1 MPKILSLYL
10 QAIDVSPL
18 RRVNQAIYFITKG
31 ARDHTMKTMKTF
43 AECLADE
50 IINCAKNNA
59 QSSWAIKK
67 KDEIEKVAKTN
78 RWREPANHD
87 YSNFFYLFPL

>member
-1 MPKILSLYL
+1 M
-10 QAIDVSPL
+10 A
-18 RRVNQAIYFITKG
+18 RG
-31 ARDHTMKTMKTF
+31 ARESAMKSMKTI

-59 QSSWAIKK
+59 QSSTAIRK

-78 RWREPANHD
+78 R
-87 YSNFFYLFPL
+87 